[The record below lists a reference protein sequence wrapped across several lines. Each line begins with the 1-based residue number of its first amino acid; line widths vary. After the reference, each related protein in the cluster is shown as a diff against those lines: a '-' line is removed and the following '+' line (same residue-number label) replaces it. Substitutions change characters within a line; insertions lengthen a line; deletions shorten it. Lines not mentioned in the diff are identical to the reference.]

1 MTNNTITPIKEIGFT
16 FISKKDLNNN
26 DCNSG
31 DELKITEFDATEN
44 MYVLDNL
51 SMSGQWIRLNE
62 KDLLEVLFATKEEA
76 HQFQLDRIDGLITN
90 RKIVSKYLTS
100 EKEKI
105 EQQLHSVDNEIL
117 ELYKQKEPYI
127 YNGKTKDEY
136 FQSIAGKV
144 FEENDY
150 TITLGT
156 PLFDQIRITTTRDLF
171 IEMVTG
177 QYHETE
183 GKLTVQNI
191 KSPSRPSSYTAMRV
205 PLARRERY
213 DEMNKLLV
221 KYGEL
226 VLLGK
231 L

>member
-1 MTNNTITPIKEIGFT
+1 MTNNTFKQIKEIGFT
-16 FISKKDLNNN
+16 FFAQKDYVEMDFNKGDKLEIIEFNKN
-26 DCNSG
+26 D
-31 DELKITEFDATEN
+31 N
-44 MYVLDNL
+44 MYKLENKDMCN
-51 SMSGQWIRLNE
+51 QWLCLNE
-62 KDLLEVLFATKEEA
+62 QQLLEAMFTKEELA
-76 HQFQLDRIDGLITN
+76 QYESERIDQLISI
-90 RKIVSKYLTS
+90 RKTLSKYLTS

-105 EQQLHSVDNEIL
+105 EHNLNTVNDEIL
-117 ELYKQKEPYI
+117 ELYKQKEPFI

-156 PLFDQIRITTTRDLF
+156 PLFDQLRISASRDLF
-171 IEMVTG
+171 IETVTG

-183 GKLTVQNI
+183 GILTVQSFE
-191 KSPSRPSSYTAMRV
+191 KTSRPKKYPSSRV
-205 PLARRERY
+205 PFGRRNRY

-226 VLLGK
+226 GLSGK